1 MKLFD
6 LLIKKQNKIF
16 FIINLI
22 ILIIKTSEVNSQNI
36 DNKEYVNNN
45 IVATN
50 KAIEDNNLK
59 KNKKA

>member
-1 MKLFD
+1 MKLFN